1 MTTVRWSWCAVPALN
16 ALFQVLIKQ
25 GAEELNDAPTA
36 LAWLASGLSSRWV
49 LGAIAVEIVCF
60 FLWMDVLGQLDLS
73 RAFPLSGIS
82 YLLIVASG
90 WLVFGEPVSALQI
103 AGGGLILC
111 GVWLVA
117 GAGRKSESPNRQASG
132 EAETGKDCRC

>member
-1 MTTVRWSWCAVPALN
+1 MTAMRQSWFAVPVLN

-25 GAEELNDAPTA
+25 GAGELGNAPSA
-36 LAWLASGLSSRWV
+36 LAWLVAGLSSRWI

-60 FLWMDVLGQLDLS
+60 FLWMDVLEKLDLS

-90 WLVFGEPVSALQI
+90 WFLFGEPVAALQV

-111 GVWLVA
+111 GVWLIA
-117 GAGRKSESPNRQASG
+117 GAGETSEAGRG
-132 EAETGKDCRC
+132 CEC